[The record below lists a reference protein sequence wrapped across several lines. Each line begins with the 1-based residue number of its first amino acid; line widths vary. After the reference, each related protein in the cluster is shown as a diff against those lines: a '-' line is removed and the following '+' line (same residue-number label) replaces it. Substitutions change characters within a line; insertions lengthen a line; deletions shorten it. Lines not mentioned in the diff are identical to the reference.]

1 MKQKIRLTESD
12 LHKIVK
18 ESVNRVLNEAGYEGN
33 IQDTE
38 EYNKAIRCVK
48 FLMDYATK
56 RDMNTLEGILMKVMD
71 ELSIF
76 WQWFKSM

>member
-1 MKQKIRLTESD
+1 MKQKIRLTESE

-38 EYNKAIRCVK
+38 EYNKVVRCVK
-48 FLMDYATK
+48 F
-56 RDMNTLEGILMKVMD
+56 
-71 ELSIF
+71 
-76 WQWFKSM
+76 

>member
-1 MKQKIRLTESD
+1 MCKI
-12 LHKIVK
+12 
-18 ESVNRVLNEAGYEGN
+18 
-33 IQDTE
+33 
-38 EYNKAIRCVK
+38 
-48 FLMDYATK
+48 LMDYATK